1 VALATLELD
10 RDGYLRDLATWSED
24 VARTLAAN
32 EGIALSPEHWEIIAM
47 LRAFFARTSVAPA
60 MRPFVR
66 LARDTFGPE
75 RGTSVYLLGLFPG
88 NPAKIAAKIA
98 GLPRPTNCL

>member
-1 VALATLELD
+1 MDVTALDLD
-10 RDGYLRDLATWSED
+10 RDGYLRDLTAWSED

-32 EGIALSPEHWEIIAM
+32 EGIDLSSEHWEIIAM
-47 LRAFFARTSVAPA
+47 LRAFFARTGVAPA

-66 LARDTFGPE
+66 LARDTFGAD
-75 RGTSVYLLGLFPG
+75 RGTSIYLLGLFPG